1 MHEREVRVALARHPA
16 TRVLAASPLSVVP
29 GGLSNRAWR
38 AEHAGGSYFVRLAA
52 RDAERLGVDRT
63 SECALLAT
71 VAAAGLAPEVIT
83 CDPSVR
89 LLVTRFVAGR
99 HWSRA
104 DAHEPRNLR
113 RIGETLR
120 RLHALPSVPGVH
132 TLDFRVQAARLEAG
146 LVDLG
151 PLDAGVKRTAEA
163 AKSVLAARGSRVTL
177 CHNDLHHL
185 NVLDDG
191 ERLWLVDWEYGGVG
205 DPLFDLAGLFCLH
218 DASPAQQAIVLE
230 AYGQPDLATNAELS
244 AARCLFDYVQW
255 LWFRLWIATHPGA
268 DAEYS
273 ERAAVLAQRLRESP
287 VLPLQ

>member
-1 MHEREVRVALARHPA
+1 MHEREVRTALARHPA
-16 TRVLAASPLSVVP
+16 TRALAASPLSVVP
-29 GGLSNRAWR
+29 GGLSNHAWR

-52 RDAERLGVDRT
+52 SDAERLGVDRA
-63 SECALLAT
+63 SECALLAA

-83 CDPSVR
+83 CDPPGR

-99 HWSRA
+99 HWSRT

-113 RIGETLR
+113 RIGERLR
-120 RLHALPSVPGVH
+120 RLHALPSVPGVR
-132 TLDFRVQAARLEAG
+132 TLDFRVQAAQLEAG

-151 PLDAGVKRTAEA
+151 PVDAGVKRTAEV
-163 AKSVLAARGSRVTL
+163 AKAVLATRVPRVTV

-205 DPLFDLAGLFCLH
+205 DPLFDLAGLFSLH
-218 DASPAQQAIVLE
+218 DASPAQQALVLE
-230 AYGQPDLATNAELS
+230 TYGQPDLATSAELS

-273 ERAAVLAQRLRESP
+273 ERAAMLAERLRKGP
-287 VLPLQ
+287 VLSL